1 MTRTTNVNV
10 DALRAGMTGAVI
22 VPGDAEYDDARRV
35 WNADID
41 RRPSVIARCGS
52 TADVVV
58 AVAFAQAQGL
68 EISIRAG
75 AHNIAG
81 RCTGDDVLMIDLS
94 RMREV
99 TVDPEAKRAR
109 VRAGALLGDLD
120 AATQEHG
127 LAVPLGAISHTGV
140 AGLTL
145 GGGMGWL
152 TRQAG
157 LSVDNLVS
165 AEVVVADGRVL
176 RAAADENPDLF
187 WAIRGGGG
195 NLGVVTEFEF
205 RLHEVG
211 PMVEFGLFFWE
222 VERGAEALR
231 LMRDIVGALPRSL
244 NAFLAFINAP
254 PAPFVPEQHH
264 HQPGYVLMLGGFGD
278 AAEHAQVVE
287 RIRAELP
294 PLFDFITPMPYVAL
308 QQLLDEGTA
317 WGFYCYEKS
326 IEIDDFTEPV
336 IEVLTELLPQKVSPG
351 TVLVCYRLDGAYA
364 EVGEEDTAFG
374 GRRVPRYELFV
385 HPICT
390 DAETL
395 AVDRAWARRIW
406 DALRPLGMSIGG
418 YVNSMSEED
427 SDRVLASYG
436 QAKYERLARIKAE
449 YDPGNVFHRNINIK
463 PA

>member
-1 MTRTTNVNV
+1 
-10 DALRAGMTGAVI
+10 
-22 VPGDAEYDDARRV
+22 
-35 WNADID
+35 
-41 RRPSVIARCGS
+41 
-52 TADVVV
+52 
-58 AVAFAQAQGL
+58 
-68 EISIRAG
+68 
-75 AHNIAG
+75 
-81 RCTGDDVLMIDLS
+81 MIDLS
-94 RMREV
+94 PMREV
-99 TVDPEAKRAR
+99 TVDPRARRAR
-109 VRAGALLGDLD
+109 VRAGALLADVD

-127 LAVPLGAISHTGV
+127 LAVPLGAVSHTGV

-145 GGGMGWL
+145 GGGKGWL

-157 LSVDNLVS
+157 LSIDNLES

-176 RAAADENPDLF
+176 RASADENPDLF

-231 LMRDIVGALPRSL
+231 LMRDVVGALPRSL
-244 NAFLAFINAP
+244 NAFIAFVNAP

-264 HQPGYVLMLGGFGD
+264 HQTGYVLMLGGFGGAD
-278 AAEHAQVVE
+278 EHAQVVE
-287 RIRAELP
+287 RIRTELP
-294 PLFDFITPMPYVAL
+294 PLFDFVTPMPYVAL

-317 WGFYCYEKS
+317 WGYHCYEKS
-326 IEIDDFTEPV
+326 IEIANFTEPV
-336 IEVLTELLPQKVSPG
+336 IEVLTELLPQKASPL
-351 TVLVCYRLDGAYA
+351 TVLVAYRLDAAYA

-385 HPICT
+385 FPICT
-390 DAETL
+390 DPETL
-395 AVDRAWARRIW
+395 VLDRAWARKIW
-406 DALRPLGMSIGG
+406 DALRPLGLSIGG
-418 YVNSMSEED
+418 YVNAMTDEEA
-427 SDRVLASYG
+427 DRVLAAYG
-436 QAKYERLARIKAE
+436 ENKYDRLARIKAE

>member
-1 MTRTTNVNV
+1 MTRTAGRH
-10 DALRAGMTGAVI
+10 DRLRAAMEGPVYE
-22 VPGDAEYDDARRV
+22 PGDADYDEVRRV

-41 RRPSVIARCGS
+41 KRPAVIARCTS
-52 TADVVV
+52 TADVVA
-58 AVAFAQAQGL
+58 AVAYAQAEGL

-75 AHNIAG
+75 AHNVAG
-81 RCTGDDVLMIDLS
+81 RSTGDDGLMIDVS

-99 TVDPEAKRAR
+99 TVDPRTRRAR
-109 VRAGALLGDLD
+109 VQAGALQADLD

-157 LSVDNLVS
+157 LSIDNLES
-165 AEVVVADGRVL
+165 AKVVLADGRVL
-176 RAAADENPDLF
+176 RASASENADLF

-222 VERGAEALR
+222 VERGADALR
-231 LMRDIVGALPRSL
+231 LMRDVVGGLPRSC
-244 NAFLAFINAP
+244 NAFIAFVNAP

-264 HQPGYVLMLGGFGD
+264 FQPGYVLMLGGFGD
-278 AAEHAQVVE
+278 PADHARAVDQV
-287 RIRAELP
+287 RAGLP
-294 PLFDFITPMPYVAL
+294 PLFDFVTTMPYTEV
-308 QQLLDEGTA
+308 QKLLDEGTA
-317 WGFYCYEKS
+317 WGFHCYEKS
-326 IEIDDFTEPV
+326 VEIDDFTEPV
-336 IEVLTELLPQKVSPG
+336 IDVLTERLPQKASPL
-351 TVLVCYRLDGAYA
+351 TVLVGYRLDAAYA
-364 EVGEEDTAFG
+364 EVGEQDTAFG
-374 GRRVPRYELFV
+374 GRREPRYELFIF
-385 HPICT
+385 PICP

-395 AVDRAWARRIW
+395 VADRAWARGIW
-406 DALRPLGMSIGG
+406 DALRPLGRSIGG
-418 YVNSMSEED
+418 YVNSMSEEEQ
-427 SDRVLASYG
+427 SRVLASYG
-436 QAKYERLARIKAE
+436 REKYDRLARIKAT